1 MESETLGV
9 GIRNSAQD
17 PGIKYLESRLYRVKS
32 LESSLQEL
40 PRLSWMISL
49 HRAKC
54 VLSPATSLDKI
65 FLYLAFEGSLFD
77 STFHMILLFIFLVYY
92 TAQGFFKLHWVCRQ
106 NPIGD
111 VTIQMKVTGQ
121 CFYLK
126 LFVFG

>member
-32 LESSLQEL
+32 LESSIQEL

-77 STFHMILLFIFLVYY
+77 STFTSYYCLYFLFIILHKDSLNFIGSVDKILLV
-92 TAQGFFKLHWVCRQ
+92 
-106 NPIGD
+106 
-111 VTIQMKVTGQ
+111 M
-121 CFYLK
+121 
-126 LFVFG
+126 